1 MVTAGAALGRW
12 HRAPHPANRGFTRT
26 TRRPLRETSLTPA
39 DAPGTFQASATHT
52 RRPVQTFPPVAEQM
66 DAIRRG
72 ALEVIPEEGLE
83 RKLERS
89 RTKGEPLVVKQGF
102 DPTRPDLHIGHA
114 VSIRKLRTF
123 QELGHQ
129 VVFVVGDYTA
139 RVGDPSGRSE
149 TRPRL
154 TPTEIEANAA
164 TYAEQ
169 VGRILD
175 VDRVR
180 VEFNSKWLAPLNLAD
195 ILELTAAYTVAR
207 MLERDDFEQR
217 LRENRP
223 ISMMELMYP
232 LMQAYDSVAL
242 GADVELG
249 GTDQKF
255 NLLVARTIQE
265 RYQQEPQVC
274 LIMPLLRGTDG
285 EQKMSKSYDNYVGI
299 TEAPEDMYGKT
310 MSIPDTLLEEWYR
323 LATPLVGAALDGAL
337 KRAGEDPYQA
347 KRDLAW
353 LVTQSYHGEEG
364 ARRGTDHF
372 DRVVREKEQP
382 EEMPRIAVRLD
393 HDGVRYQDGQ
403 VWVPGLLVVAGLAAS
418 NAEAVRLI
426 DQGAIAV
433 DGDVVPDRNARVGAD
448 TGAELVVRRGKRR
461 YVRIHF
467 LD

>member
-1 MVTAGAALGRW
+1 
-12 HRAPHPANRGFTRT
+12 
-26 TRRPLRETSLTPA
+26 
-39 DAPGTFQASATHT
+39 
-52 RRPVQTFPPVAEQM
+52 VQKFPPVTEQM

-72 ALEVIPEEGLE
+72 ALEVIPEDELA

-89 RTKGEPLVVKQGF
+89 HERGVPLVTKQGF

-114 VSIRKLRTF
+114 VSLRKLRTF
-123 QELGHQ
+123 QELGHE

-154 TPTEIEANAA
+154 SATEIEANAA

-169 VGRILD
+169 VGRILA

-180 VEFNSKWLAPLNLAD
+180 VEFNSRWLSPLNLAD

-207 MLERDDFEQR
+207 MLERDDFEKR
-217 LRENRP
+217 LRERQP

-242 GADVELG
+242 AADVELG

-265 RYQQEPQVC
+265 RYGQEPQVC

-285 EQKMSKSYDNYVGI
+285 EQKMSKSYDNYIGI
-299 TEAPEDMYGKT
+299 TEAPEEMYGKT

-323 LATPLVGAALDGAL
+323 LATPLVGEALDVAIA
-337 KRAGEDPYQA
+337 RTREAPYEA
-347 KRDLAW
+347 KRELAW
-353 LVTQSYHGEEG
+353 LVTRTYHGEEG
-364 ARRGTDHF
+364 ARRGRDHF
-372 DRVVREKEQP
+372 DRVIREKEEP
-382 EEMPRIAVRLD
+382 EDMPSVAVRLD
-393 HDGVRYQDGQ
+393 DARVRFQDGA
-403 VWVPGLLVVAGLAAS
+403 VWVPGLLVVAGLASS
-418 NAEAVRLI
+418 NGEAVRLLE
-426 DQGAIAV
+426 QGAITLAGETV
-433 DGDVVPDRNARVGAD
+433 RDRNAQVPAERDG
-448 TGAELVVRRGKRR
+448 ELVVRRGKRR
-461 YVRIHF
+461 FARIHF
-467 LD
+467 VD

>member
-1 MVTAGAALGRW
+1 
-12 HRAPHPANRGFTRT
+12 
-26 TRRPLRETSLTPA
+26 
-39 DAPGTFQASATHT
+39 
-52 RRPVQTFPPVAEQM
+52 VQKFPPVTEQM

-72 ALEVIPEEGLE
+72 ALEVIPEDELA

-89 RTKGEPLVVKQGF
+89 HERGVPLVIKQGF

-123 QELGHQ
+123 QDLGHE

-154 TPTEIEANAA
+154 SATEIEANAA

-169 VGRILD
+169 VGRILA

-180 VEFNSKWLAPLNLAD
+180 VEFNSRWLSPLNLAD
-195 ILELTAAYTVAR
+195 ILELTSAYTVAR
-207 MLERDDFEQR
+207 MLERDDFEKR
-217 LRENRP
+217 LRERQP

-242 GADVELG
+242 AADVELG

-265 RYQQEPQVC
+265 RYGQEPQVC

-285 EQKMSKSYDNYVGI
+285 EQKMSKSYDNYIGI
-299 TEAPEDMYGKT
+299 TEPPEEMYGKT

-323 LATPLVGAALDGAL
+323 LATPLVGEALDVAIA
-337 KRAGEDPYQA
+337 RTREAPYEA
-347 KRDLAW
+347 KRELAW
-353 LVTQSYHGEEG
+353 LVTRTYHGEEG
-364 ARRGTDHF
+364 ARRGRDHF
-372 DRVVREKEQP
+372 DRVIREKEEP
-382 EEMPRIAVRLD
+382 EDMPSVAVRLD
-393 HDGVRYQDGQ
+393 DTRVRYQDGA
-403 VWVPGLLVVAGLAAS
+403 VWVPGLLVVAGLASS
-418 NAEAVRLI
+418 NGEAVRLLE
-426 DQGAIAV
+426 QGAITLA
-433 DGDVVPDRNARVGAD
+433 GEVVRDRNAQVPAERD
-448 TGAELVVRRGKRR
+448 EELVIRRGKRR
-461 YVRIHF
+461 FARIHF
-467 LD
+467 VD

>member
-1 MVTAGAALGRW
+1 
-12 HRAPHPANRGFTRT
+12 
-26 TRRPLRETSLTPA
+26 
-39 DAPGTFQASATHT
+39 
-52 RRPVQTFPPVAEQM
+52 VQKFPPVSEQM
-66 DAIRRG
+66 DAIRLG
-72 ALEVIPEEGLE
+72 ALEVIPEDELE

-89 RTKGEPLVVKQGF
+89 RSEGRALVVKQGF

-123 QELGHQ
+123 QELGHE

-169 VGRILD
+169 VGRILS

-180 VEFNSKWLAPLNLAD
+180 VEFNSRWLSPLNLAD
-195 ILELTAAYTVAR
+195 ILELTAGYTVAR
-207 MLERDDFEQR
+207 MLERDDFETR

-265 RYQQEPQVC
+265 RYKQEPQVC

-285 EQKMSKSYDNYVGI
+285 EQKMSKSYDNYIGI
-299 TEAPEDMYGKT
+299 AEPPEEMYGKT

-323 LATPLVGAALDGAL
+323 LASPLVGEALDVAL
-337 KRAGEDPYQA
+337 RRANERPYDA
-347 KRDLAW
+347 KRDLAF
-353 LVTQSYHGEEG
+353 LIARTYHGEAG
-364 ARRGTDHF
+364 AARGRDHF
-372 DRVVREKEQP
+372 DRVIREKETP
-382 EEMPRIAVRLD
+382 EEMPRVAVRLD
-393 HDGVRYQDGQ
+393 HEDVRYRDGE
-403 VWVPGLLVVAGLAAS
+403 VWVAGLLVVAGLAAS
-418 NAEAVRLI
+418 KAEAVRLI
-426 DQGAIAV
+426 EQGAIAL
-433 DGDVVPDRNARVGAD
+433 DGELVTDRNAQARAASG
-448 TGAELVVRRGKRR
+448 TELVARRGKRR
-461 YVRIHF
+461 FARVHF
-467 LD
+467 VD

>member
-1 MVTAGAALGRW
+1 
-12 HRAPHPANRGFTRT
+12 
-26 TRRPLRETSLTPA
+26 
-39 DAPGTFQASATHT
+39 
-52 RRPVQTFPPVAEQM
+52 VQKFPPVADQM

-72 ALEVIPEEGLE
+72 ALEVIPEEELQ

-89 RTKGEPLVVKQGF
+89 RAEGRPLVVKQGF

-123 QELGHQ
+123 QELGHE

-154 TPTEIEANAA
+154 SPGEIEANAA

-169 VGRILD
+169 VGRILAI
-175 VDRVR
+175 DRVR
-180 VEFNSKWLAPLNLAD
+180 VEYNSKWLAPLNLAD
-195 ILELTAAYTVAR
+195 LLELTASYTVAR

-265 RYQQEPQVC
+265 RYKQEPQIC

-285 EQKMSKSYDNYVGI
+285 VQKMSKSYDNYIGI
-299 TEAPEDMYGKT
+299 AEPPEDMYGKT
-310 MSIPDTLLEEWYR
+310 MSIPDTLLDEWYA
-323 LATPLVGAALDGAL
+323 LASPLGEEELTAARKQSAD
-337 KRAGEDPYQA
+337 DPYQA
-347 KRDLAW
+347 KRELAW
-353 LVTQSYHGEEG
+353 LITRDYHGEDG
-364 ARRGTDHF
+364 ARRGKEHF
-372 DRVVREKEQP
+372 DRVIREKEEP
-382 EEMPRIAVRLD
+382 DEMQRIAVRLD
-393 HDGVRYQDGQ
+393 HEAARYQDGG
-403 VWVPGLLVVAGLAAS
+403 VWVAGLLVVAGMAAS

-426 DQGAIAV
+426 EQGAIAV
-433 DGDVVPDRNARVGAD
+433 DGDAVADRNARVDAAVG
-448 TGAELVVRRGKRR
+448 TELVVRRGKRR
-461 YVRIHF
+461 YARIHF
-467 LD
+467 VD